1 VEDVSASYRRKPV
14 SIVFPTHFDG
24 PRPEAYVGEA
34 VYQAKFYF
42 APLNAH
48 ADIDRM
54 GWVACD

>member
-1 VEDVSASYRRKPV
+1 M
-14 SIVFPTHFDG
+14 
-24 PRPEAYVGEA
+24 GEA

-48 ADIDRM
+48 ADANCM

>member
-1 VEDVSASYRRKPV
+1 MKIGIHVDS
-14 SIVFPTHFDG
+14 DG
-24 PRPEAYVGEA
+24 PRSKAYMGEA

-48 ADIDRM
+48 ADADRM